1 MKQTYRIGA
10 HLEESKL
17 KISIMKGY
25 RNISNIEFLVYD
37 LDLLLTQ
44 LVKLWETYKTKFIV
58 ERNNVAI
65 IILFKELNITDLL
78 YEEKPFDIKFYGTSF
93 NQSKKEILNQL
104 DKYYNYNREFNES
117 IKLAIDY
124 DNYLNYNKTLEEIKT
139 IEYEIKYLNNKL
151 NLLKAT
157 L

>member
-1 MKQTYRIGA
+1 MYRIGA
-10 HLEESKL
+10 YLNENKL
-17 KISIMKGY
+17 KISILHGCK
-25 RNISNIEFLVYD
+25 NICNIEYLICNT
-37 LDLLLTQ
+37 DLLLTQ

-78 YEEKPFDIKFYGTSF
+78 YEEKRFDIKFYGTSF

-104 DKYYNYNREFNES
+104 DECHNYNKDFIES

-124 DNYLNYNKTLEEIKT
+124 EGVDYFNKLSGIRNLEKD
-139 IEYEIKYLNNKL
+139 IKYLSNKL

>member
-10 HLEESKL
+10 YLNENKL
-17 KISIMKGY
+17 KISILHGCK
-25 RNISNIEFLVYD
+25 NICNIEYLICNT
-37 LDLLLTQ
+37 DLLLTQ

-93 NQSKKEILNQL
+93 NQFKKEILNQL
-104 DKYYNYNREFNES
+104 DEYHNYNKDFIES

-124 DNYLNYNKTLEEIKT
+124 EGVDYFNKLSEIRNLEKD
-139 IEYEIKYLNNKL
+139 IKYLSNKL

>member
-1 MKQTYRIGA
+1 MKQTYRIGVY
-10 HLEESKL
+10 LNENKL
-17 KISIMKGY
+17 KISILHGCK
-25 RNISNIEFLVYD
+25 NICNIEYLIYD
-37 LDLLLTQ
+37 IDLLLIN
-44 LVKLWETYKTKFIV
+44 LVKLYETYKTKFIV
-58 ERNNVAI
+58 ERNNIQI
-65 IILFKELNITDLL
+65 IALFKELKLLDFL

-104 DKYYNYNREFNES
+104 DEYHNYNKAFIES

-124 DNYLNYNKTLEEIKT
+124 EGVDYFNKLSEIRNLEKD
-139 IEYEIKYLNNKL
+139 IKYLSNKL

>member
-104 DKYYNYNREFNES
+104 DEYHNYNKDFIES

-124 DNYLNYNKTLEEIKT
+124 EGVDYFNKLSEIRNLEKD
-139 IEYEIKYLNNKL
+139 IKYLSNKL

>member
-1 MKQTYRIGA
+1 MKQTYRIGVY
-10 HLEESKL
+10 LNENKL
-17 KISIMKGY
+17 KISILHGCK
-25 RNISNIEFLVYD
+25 NICNIEYLICNT
-37 LDLLLTQ
+37 DLLLTQ

-93 NQSKKEILNQL
+93 NQFKKEILNQL
-104 DKYYNYNREFNES
+104 DEYHNYNKDFIES

-124 DNYLNYNKTLEEIKT
+124 EGVDYFNKLSEIRNLEKD
-139 IEYEIKYLNNKL
+139 IKYLSNKL

>member
-104 DKYYNYNREFNES
+104 DEYHNYNKDFIES

-124 DNYLNYNKTLEEIKT
+124 EGVNYFNKLSEIRNLEKD
-139 IEYEIKYLNNKL
+139 IKYLSNKL